1 MTDRSSA
8 KDSMKI
14 VHVTSAGSYTY
25 GAVMSMMTLAKAQIA
40 AGDDVQFET
49 WKGRNFG
56 AELRD
61 LGYRAHEVKVRTKID
76 LIAILQ
82 MRRWFREQQFDIV
95 HTHLST
101 SSINGCLAARFAKI
115 PSVATVHGM
124 SSKWS
129 FIFADHMIGVSQG
142 VCDHVVSQGVPSA
155 KTTAVYNGVDVPSGV
170 LSRQEARKAFNL
182 PEQATLFGTVA
193 RLTPMKGIDT
203 GLASFKILAEKVPGS
218 HYILVGNGDGEPTY
232 RQWASDHNLQDRVH
246 FLGYQS
252 NVFNPLAAMD
262 LFLFP
267 SLKEAMGI
275 SVVEALAMGL
285 PVVSSNVGGLPEVV
299 TPDVGCLVPPN
310 DPQAMAEQALIA
322 LSQPNL
328 GPSAKVRA
336 ESLFSVDAMRNGTR
350 DVYQALV
357 RR

>member
-1 MTDRSSA
+1 MTDKPLR
-8 KDSMKI
+8 I

-56 AELRD
+56 AELRG
-61 LGYRAHEVKVRTKID
+61 LGFRAHEVKVRTKID
-76 LIAILQ
+76 LLAILQ
-82 MRRWFREQQFDIV
+82 MRRWFREQKFDIV

-101 SSINGCLAARFAKI
+101 SSINGCLAAKFAGI

-142 VCDHVVSQGVPSA
+142 VCDHLVAQGVPSA
-155 KTTAVYNGVDVPSGV
+155 KTTAVYNGVDVPPGV
-170 LSRQEARKAFNL
+170 MSKQEAREAFNL
-182 PEQATLFGTVA
+182 PTDATVFGTVA

-203 GLASFKILAEKVPGS
+203 GLEAFKILAEKVPNS
-218 HYILVGNGDGEPTY
+218 HYVLVGSGDGEPTY
-232 RQWASDHNLQDRVH
+232 SQWVADNNLHDRVH

-262 LFLFP
+262 IFLFP

-285 PVVSSNVGGLPEVV
+285 PVVSSNVGGLPEVI
-299 TPDVGCLVPPN
+299 TQEVGSLVMPN
-310 DPQAMAEQALIA
+310 DSCAMAEQALNT
-322 LSQPNL
+322 LTQPSL
-328 GPSAKVRA
+328 GPAAKLRA
-336 ESLFSVDAMRNGTR
+336 ETQFSVEAMRQGTGE
-350 DVYQALV
+350 VYRALL
-357 RR
+357 RT

>member
-1 MTDRSSA
+1 MTDRPLR
-8 KDSMKI
+8 I

-56 AELRD
+56 TELRD
-61 LGYRAHEVKVRTKID
+61 LGFRAHEVKVRTKID
-76 LIAILQ
+76 LVAILQ
-82 MRRWFREQQFDIV
+82 MRRWFRDQKFDIV

-101 SSINGCLAARFAKI
+101 SSLNGCLAARFAGI
-115 PSVATVHGM
+115 PCVATVHGM

-142 VCDHVVSQGVPSA
+142 VCDHLVTQGVPKS
-155 KTTAVYNGVDVPSGV
+155 KTTAVYNGVDFPPGV
-170 LSRQEARKAFNL
+170 MSKQEARKAFDL
-182 PEQATLFGTVA
+182 PEQATIFGTVA

-203 GLASFKILAEKVPGS
+203 GLEAFRILAEKVPGS
-218 HYILVGNGDGEPTY
+218 HYVLVGNGDGEPIY
-232 RQWASDHNLQDRVH
+232 RQWVSDNKLQDRVH

-285 PVVSSNVGGLPEVV
+285 PVVSTNVGGLPEVI
-299 TPDVGCLVPPN
+299 TQEVGSLVKPN
-310 DPQAMAEQALIA
+310 DSRAMAEQALNA
-322 LSQPNL
+322 LTQPSL
-328 GPSAKVRA
+328 GPAAKLRA
-336 ESLFSVDAMRNGTR
+336 EMQFSVEAMRQGTCE
-350 DVYQALV
+350 VYRALL
-357 RR
+357 RT

>member
-1 MTDRSSA
+1 MTDRSLR
-8 KDSMKI
+8 I

-56 AELRD
+56 SELRG
-61 LGYRAHEVKVRTKID
+61 LGFRAHEVKVRTKID
-76 LIAILQ
+76 LLAILQ
-82 MRRWFREQQFDIV
+82 MRRWFREQKFDIV

-101 SSINGCLAARFAKI
+101 SSINGCLAAKFAGI

-142 VCDHVVSQGVPSA
+142 VCDHLVAQGVPSA
-155 KTTAVYNGVDVPSGV
+155 KTTAVYNGVDVPPGV
-170 LSRQEARKAFNL
+170 MSKQEAREAFNL
-182 PEQATLFGTVA
+182 PTDATVFGTVA

-203 GLASFKILAEKVPGS
+203 GLEAFKILAEKVPNS
-218 HYILVGNGDGEPTY
+218 HYVLVGSGDGEPIY
-232 RQWASDHNLQDRVH
+232 RQWVSDNKLQDRVH

-262 LFLFP
+262 ILLFP

-285 PVVSSNVGGLPEVV
+285 PVVSSNVGGLPEVI
-299 TPDVGCLVPPN
+299 TPEVGFLVPVH
-310 DPQAMAEQALIA
+310 DPHAMATAAIGA
-322 LSQPNL
+322 MS
-328 GPSAKVRA
+328 RA
-336 ESLFSVDAMRNGTR
+336 ELGIAAKGRAETHFSVEAMRLGTHECYSRIVR
-350 DVYQALV
+350 D
-357 RR
+357 

>member
-1 MTDRSSA
+1 MTS
-8 KDSMKI
+8 KPLKI

-40 AGDDVQFET
+40 AGEDVQFET
-49 WKGRNFG
+49 WRGRNFG
-56 AELRD
+56 AELREM
-61 LGYRAHEVKVRTKID
+61 GYRAHEVKVRTKID
-76 LIAILQ
+76 FVAILQ
-82 MRRWFREQQFDIV
+82 MRRWFREQNFDIV

-101 SSINGCLAARFAKI
+101 SSLNGCLAARFAKI
-115 PSVATVHGM
+115 PCVATVHGM

-142 VCDHVVSQGVPSA
+142 VCDHLVAQGVPKA
-155 KTTAVYNGVDVPSGV
+155 KTTAIYNGVDVPPGV
-170 LSRQEARKAFNL
+170 MSKQEARQSFNL
-182 PEQATLFGTVA
+182 PQDATVFGTVA

-203 GLASFKILAEKVPGS
+203 GLEAFKILAEKVPGS
-218 HYILVGNGDGEPTY
+218 QYVLVGNGDGEPTY
-232 RQWASDHNLQDRVH
+232 RQWVADHNLQDRVH

-285 PVVSSNVGGLPEVV
+285 PVVSTNVGGLPEVI
-299 TPDVGCLVPPN
+299 TAEVGHLVPPN
-310 DPQAMAEQALIA
+310 DPTKMAEQALAA
-322 LSQPNL
+322 LTQSTL
-328 GPSAKVRA
+328 ASAAKLRA
-336 ESLFSVDAMRNGTR
+336 ESMFSVNSMRNGTR
-350 DVYQALV
+350 QVYQALINP
-357 RR
+357 

>member
-1 MTDRSSA
+1 MTDKPLR
-8 KDSMKI
+8 I

-49 WKGRNFG
+49 WHGRNFG
-56 AELRD
+56 AELRG
-61 LGYRAHEVKVRTKID
+61 LGFRAHEVKVRTKID
-76 LIAILQ
+76 LLAILQ
-82 MRRWFREQQFDIV
+82 MRRWFREQKFDIV

-101 SSINGCLAARFAKI
+101 SSLNGCLAARFAGI

-129 FIFADHMIGVSQG
+129 FIFADHMIGVSKG
-142 VCDHVVSQGVPSA
+142 VCDHLVSQGVPRE
-155 KTTAVYNGVDVPSGV
+155 KTTPVYNGVDVPPEVMSK
-170 LSRQEARKAFNL
+170 QEARQAFKL
-182 PEQATLFGTVA
+182 PLDATVFGTVA

-203 GLASFKILAEKVPGS
+203 GLEAFRILAEKVPGS
-218 HYILVGNGDGEPTY
+218 QYVLVGNGDGEPTY
-232 RQWASDHNLQDRVH
+232 RQWVSDHNLAERVH

-262 LFLFP
+262 VFLFP

-285 PVVSSNVGGLPEVV
+285 PVVSTNVGGLPEVI
-299 TPDVGCLVPPN
+299 TPEVGHLVPPN
-310 DPQAMAEQALIA
+310 DATKMAEQAFAA
-322 LSQPNL
+322 LTDPTLSPA
-328 GPSAKVRA
+328 AKLRA
-336 ESLFSVDAMRNGTR
+336 ESTFSVDSMREGTR
-350 DVYQALV
+350 RVYQQMLIKFT
-357 RR
+357 

>member
-1 MTDRSSA
+1 MTDRPLR
-8 KDSMKI
+8 I

-40 AGDDVQFET
+40 ARDDVQFET

-56 AELRD
+56 AEQRE
-61 LGYRAHEVKVRTKID
+61 LGYRVHEVKVRTKID
-76 LIAILQ
+76 LLAILQ
-82 MRRWFREQQFDIV
+82 MRRWFREQKFDIV

-101 SSINGCLAARFAKI
+101 SSLNGCLAARFAGI
-115 PSVATVHGM
+115 PCVATVHGM

-142 VCDHVVSQGVPSA
+142 VCDHLVAQGVPRA
-155 KTTAVYNGVDVPSGV
+155 KTTAVYNGVDVPPGV
-170 LSRQEARKAFNL
+170 MSKQEARAAFNL
-182 PEQATLFGTVA
+182 PMDATVFGTVA

-203 GLASFKILAEKVPGS
+203 GIEAFRILAEKVPGS
-218 HYILVGNGDGEPTY
+218 HYVLVGSGDGEPIY
-232 RQWASDHNLQDRVH
+232 RQWVSDNKLQDRVH

-285 PVVSSNVGGLPEVV
+285 PVVSSNVGGLPEVI
-299 TPDVGCLVPPN
+299 TQEVGSLVKPN
-310 DPQAMAEQALIA
+310 DSRAMAEQALNA
-322 LSQPNL
+322 LTQPSL
-328 GPSAKVRA
+328 GPAAKLRA
-336 ESLFSVDAMRNGTR
+336 ETQFSVEAMRQGTFE
-350 DVYQALV
+350 VYRALL
-357 RR
+357 RT

>member
-1 MTDRSSA
+1 MTDRSL
-8 KDSMKI
+8 KI

-40 AGDDVQFET
+40 AGEDVQFET

-56 AELRD
+56 AELREM
-61 LGYRAHEVKVRTKID
+61 GYRAHEVKVRTKVD
-76 LIAILQ
+76 LLAILQ
-82 MRRWFREQQFDIV
+82 MRRWLREQKFDIV

-101 SSINGCLAARFAKI
+101 SSINGCLAARFAGI

-129 FIFADHMIGVSQG
+129 FIFADHMIGVSKG
-142 VCDHVVSQGVPSA
+142 VCEHLIYQGVPRA
-155 KTTAVYNGVDVPSGV
+155 KTTAVYNGVDVPAGV
-170 LSRQEARKAFNL
+170 MSKQEARTAFNL
-182 PEQATLFGTVA
+182 PPDATIFGTVA
-193 RLTPMKGIDT
+193 RLTRMKGIDT
-203 GLASFKILAEKVPGS
+203 SLEAFRILAEKVPNS
-218 HYILVGNGDGEPTY
+218 HYVLVGNGDGEWEY
-232 RQWASDHNLQDRVH
+232 SNWALDFNLKDRVH

-285 PVVSSNVGGLPEVV
+285 PVVSTNVGGLPEVI
-299 TPDVGCLVPPN
+299 TPEVGSLVPPN
-310 DPQAMAEQALIA
+310 DPQQMATQALEA
-322 LSQPNL
+322 LTN
-328 GPSAKVRA
+328 SALPHAAKHRA
-336 ESLFSVDAMRNGTR
+336 QSLFSVTAMREGTR
-350 DVYQALV
+350 QVYGSLINP
-357 RR
+357 

>member
-1 MTDRSSA
+1 MTDNPLR
-8 KDSMKI
+8 I

-40 AGDDVQFET
+40 AGDAVQFET

-56 AELRD
+56 AELREM
-61 LGYRAHEVKVRTKID
+61 GYRAHEVKVRTKID
-76 LIAILQ
+76 LLAILQ
-82 MRRWFREQQFDIV
+82 MRQWFREQKFDIV

-142 VCDHVVSQGVPSA
+142 VCDHLVAQGVPKI

-170 LSRQEARKAFNL
+170 MSKQEARKVFNL
-182 PEQATLFGTVA
+182 PEQATIFGTVA

-203 GLASFKILAEKVPGS
+203 GLEAFRILAEKVPGS
-218 HYILVGNGDGEPTY
+218 HYVLVGNGDGEPVY
-232 RQWASDHNLQDRVH
+232 RQWVADQGLRDRVH

-285 PVVSSNVGGLPEVV
+285 PVVSTNVGGLPEVI
-299 TPDVGCLVPPN
+299 TPQVGHLVPPN
-310 DPQAMAEQALIA
+310 DPAKMAEQALIA
-322 LSQPNL
+322 LTQPTL
-328 GPSAKVRA
+328 GPAAKLRA
-336 ESLFSVDAMRNGTR
+336 ESIFSVNSMREGTR
-350 DVYQALV
+350 QVYQALIKP
-357 RR
+357 

>member
-1 MTDRSSA
+1 MTDRPLR
-8 KDSMKI
+8 I

-40 AGDDVQFET
+40 AGEDVQFET

-61 LGYRAHEVKVRTKID
+61 LGYRANEVKVRTKID
-76 LIAILQ
+76 LLAILQ
-82 MRRWFREQQFDIV
+82 MRRWFREQKFDIV

-142 VCDHVVSQGVPSA
+142 VCDHLAAQGVPKS
-155 KTTAVYNGVDVPSGV
+155 KTTAVYNGVDVPPGV
-170 LSRQEARKAFNL
+170 MTKQEARKAFDL
-182 PEQATLFGTVA
+182 PEQATIFGTVA

-203 GLASFKILAEKVPGS
+203 GLEAFRILAEKVPGS
-218 HYILVGNGDGEPTY
+218 HYVLVGNGDGEPTY
-232 RQWASDHNLQDRVH
+232 RQWVKDNNLQDRVH

-285 PVVSSNVGGLPEVV
+285 PVVSTNVGGLPEVI
-299 TPDVGCLVPPN
+299 TPEVGSLVPPN
-310 DPQAMAEQALIA
+310 DPQAIADQALQSLKNPA
-322 LSQPNL
+322 L
-328 GPSAKVRA
+328 GPAAELRA
-336 ESLFSVDAMRNGTR
+336 ETIFSVNSMREGTKQIYFQCR
-350 DVYQALV
+350 G
-357 RR
+357 

>member
-1 MTDRSSA
+1 MTDKPLR
-8 KDSMKI
+8 I

-61 LGYRAHEVKVRTKID
+61 MGYRAHEVKVRTKID
-76 LIAILQ
+76 LLAILQ
-82 MRRWFREQQFDIV
+82 MRRWFRSQAFDVV

-101 SSINGCLAARFAKI
+101 SSLNGCLAARLARI
-115 PSVATVHGM
+115 PCVATVHGM

-142 VCDHVVSQGVPSA
+142 VCDHLVAQGVPRT
-155 KTTAVYNGVDVPSGV
+155 KTTPVYNGVDVPPGV
-170 LSRQEARKAFNL
+170 MSKQEARQAFNL
-182 PEQATLFGTVA
+182 PERATVFGTVA

-203 GLASFKILAEKVPGS
+203 GLEAFRIIAEKVPDS
-218 HYILVGNGDGEPTY
+218 HYVLVGSGDGEPIY
-232 RQWASDHNLQDRVH
+232 REWVSDHNLQDRVH

-252 NVFNPLAAMD
+252 NVFDPLAAMD

-285 PVVSSNVGGLPEVV
+285 PVVSTNVGGLPEVI
-299 TPDVGCLVPPN
+299 TPEVGSLVAPK
-310 DPQAMAEQALIA
+310 DAVAMASAALAA
-322 LSQPNL
+322 LHKNQMSKN
-328 GPSAKVRA
+328 AKARA
-336 ESLFSVDAMRNGTR
+336 DSEFSVSSMRDNTR
-350 DVYQALV
+350 NVYLKMI
-357 RR
+357 RD

>member
-1 MTDRSSA
+1 MTDRPLR
-8 KDSMKI
+8 I

-40 AGDDVQFET
+40 AGEDVQFET

-76 LIAILQ
+76 LLAILQ
-82 MRRWFREQQFDIV
+82 MRRWFREQKFDVI

-142 VCDHVVSQGVPSA
+142 VCDHLVAQGVPKC
-155 KTTAVYNGVDVPSGV
+155 KTTAVYNGVDVPLGV
-170 LSRQEARKAFNL
+170 MTKQEARKAFCL
-182 PEQATLFGTVA
+182 PEQATIFGTVA

-203 GLASFKILAEKVPGS
+203 GLEAFRILAERVPGS
-218 HYILVGNGDGEPTY
+218 HYVLVGNGDGEPTY
-232 RQWASDHNLQDRVH
+232 RQWVADHNLQERVH

-252 NVFNPLAAMD
+252 DVFNPLAAMD

-275 SVVEALAMGL
+275 SVVEALAMGR
-285 PVVSSNVGGLPEVV
+285 PVVSTNVGGLPEVI
-299 TPDVGCLVPPN
+299 TPEVGSLVPPN
-310 DPQAMAEQALIA
+310 DPQAMATEALEVLA
-322 LSQPNL
+322 K
-328 GPSAKVRA
+328 PSLPKHARQRA
-336 ESLFSVDAMRNGTR
+336 ADLFSTQAMNQGTKN
-350 DVYQALV
+350 VYLQLLH
-357 RR
+357 

>member
-1 MTDRSSA
+1 MTDRPLR
-8 KDSMKI
+8 I

-49 WKGRNFG
+49 WKGRSFG
-56 AELRD
+56 GELMGM
-61 LGYRAHEVKVRTKID
+61 GYRAHEVKVRTKID
-76 LIAILQ
+76 LLAILQ
-82 MRRWFREQQFDIV
+82 MRRWFREQKFDIV

-129 FIFADHMIGVSQG
+129 FIFADHLIGVSQG
-142 VCDHVVSQGVPSA
+142 VCDHLVAQGIPRA
-155 KTTAVYNGVDVPSGV
+155 KTTAVYNGVDVPPGV
-170 LSRQEARKAFNL
+170 MTKQEARQAFNL
-182 PEQATLFGTVA
+182 PQEATVFGTVA

-203 GLASFKILAEKVPGS
+203 GLEAFRILAEKVPDS
-218 HYILVGNGDGEPTY
+218 HYVLVGNGDGEPTY
-232 RQWASDHNLQDRVH
+232 RQWVADHNLQDQVH

-285 PVVSSNVGGLPEVV
+285 PVVSTSVGGLPEVI
-299 TPDVGCLVPPN
+299 TPDVGHLVPAN
-310 DPQAMAEQALIA
+310 DATKMAEQALA
-322 LSQPNL
+322 SLNQPTF
-328 GPSAKVRA
+328 GPGAKLRA
-336 ESLFSVDAMRNGTR
+336 ESIFSVSSMREGTR
-350 DVYQALV
+350 QVYQALIQ
-357 RR
+357 R

>member
-1 MTDRSSA
+1 MTDRPLR
-8 KDSMKI
+8 I

-56 AELRD
+56 AELRG

-76 LIAILQ
+76 LLAILQ
-82 MRRWFREQQFDIV
+82 MRRWFREQKFDIV

-101 SSINGCLAARFAKI
+101 SSLNGCLAARFAGV
-115 PSVATVHGM
+115 PCVATVHGM

-142 VCDHVVSQGVPSA
+142 VCDHLVTQGVPKS
-155 KTTAVYNGVDVPSGV
+155 KTTAVYNGVDVPPGV
-170 LSRQEARKAFNL
+170 MSKQEARKAFDL
-182 PEQATLFGTVA
+182 PEQATIFGTVA

-203 GLASFKILAEKVPGS
+203 GLEAFRILAEKVPGS
-218 HYILVGNGDGEPTY
+218 HYVLVGNGDGEPIY
-232 RQWASDHNLQDRVH
+232 RQWVSDNKLQDRVH

-285 PVVSSNVGGLPEVV
+285 PVVSTNVGGLPEVI
-299 TPDVGCLVPPN
+299 TQEVGSLVKPN
-310 DPQAMAEQALIA
+310 DSRAMAEQALNA
-322 LSQPNL
+322 LTQPSL
-328 GPSAKVRA
+328 GPAAKLRA
-336 ESLFSVDAMRNGTR
+336 EMQFSVEAMRQGTCE
-350 DVYQALV
+350 VYRALL
-357 RR
+357 RT

>member
-1 MTDRSSA
+1 MTDKPLR
-8 KDSMKI
+8 I

-49 WKGRNFG
+49 WQGRNFG
-56 AELRD
+56 AELRG

-76 LIAILQ
+76 LLAILQ
-82 MRRWFREQQFDIV
+82 MRRWFREQKFDIV

-101 SSINGCLAARFAKI
+101 SSINGCLAAKFAGI

-142 VCDHVVSQGVPSA
+142 VCDHLVAQGVPSA
-155 KTTAVYNGVDVPSGV
+155 KTTAVYTGVDVPSGAM
-170 LSRQEARKAFNL
+170 SKQEAREAFDL
-182 PEQATLFGTVA
+182 PSDATVFGTVA

-203 GLASFKILAEKVPGS
+203 GLEAFRILAEKVPGS
-218 HYILVGNGDGEPTY
+218 HYVLVGSGDGEPIY
-232 RQWASDHNLQDRVH
+232 RQWVSDNKLQDRVH

-262 LFLFP
+262 IFLFP

-285 PVVSSNVGGLPEVV
+285 PVVSTNVGGLPEVI
-299 TPDVGCLVPPN
+299 TPEVGFLVPPN
-310 DPQAMAEQALIA
+310 DAQAMAAGAQTSLNRPELASKARLRAQTEFSTDSMRKGTQLVYT
-322 LSQPNL
+322 NL
-328 GPSAKVRA
+328 C
-336 ESLFSVDAMRNGTR
+336 EIW
-350 DVYQALV
+350 
-357 RR
+357 

>member
-1 MTDRSSA
+1 MTDRPLR
-8 KDSMKI
+8 I

-56 AELRD
+56 KELRD
-61 LGYRAHEVKVRTKID
+61 LGFRAHEVKVRTKID
-76 LIAILQ
+76 LVAILQ
-82 MRRWFREQQFDIV
+82 MRRWFRDQKFDIV

-101 SSINGCLAARFAKI
+101 SSLNGCLAARFAGI
-115 PSVATVHGM
+115 PCVATVHGM

-142 VCDHVVSQGVPSA
+142 VCDHLVTQGVPKS
-155 KTTAVYNGVDVPSGV
+155 KTTAVYNGVDFPPGV
-170 LSRQEARKAFNL
+170 MSKQEARKAFDL
-182 PEQATLFGTVA
+182 PEQATIFGTVA

-203 GLASFKILAEKVPGS
+203 GLEAFRILAEKVPGS
-218 HYILVGNGDGEPTY
+218 HYVLVGNGDGEPIY
-232 RQWASDHNLQDRVH
+232 RQWVSDNKLQDRVH

-285 PVVSSNVGGLPEVV
+285 PVVSTNVGGLPEVI
-299 TPDVGCLVPPN
+299 TQEVGSLVKPN
-310 DPQAMAEQALIA
+310 DSRAMAEQALNA
-322 LSQPNL
+322 LTQPSL
-328 GPSAKVRA
+328 GPAAKLRA
-336 ESLFSVDAMRNGTR
+336 EMQFSVEAMRQGTCE
-350 DVYQALV
+350 VYRALL
-357 RR
+357 RT

>member
-1 MTDRSSA
+1 MTDRPLR
-8 KDSMKI
+8 I

-56 AELRD
+56 QELREM
-61 LGYRAHEVKVRTKID
+61 GYRAHEVKVRTKID
-76 LIAILQ
+76 LLAILQ
-82 MRRWFREQQFDIV
+82 MRRWFREQKFDIV

-101 SSINGCLAARFAKI
+101 SSINGCLAAKLAKI

-142 VCDHVVSQGVPSA
+142 VCDHLIAQGVPKT
-155 KTTAVYNGVDVPSGV
+155 KTTAVYNGVDVPAGV
-170 LSRQEARKAFNL
+170 MSKQEARQAFNL
-182 PEQATLFGTVA
+182 PSEATIFGTVA

-203 GLASFKILAEKVPGS
+203 GLEAFKILSQKVPGS
-218 HYILVGNGDGEPTY
+218 HYVLVGNGDGEPTY
-232 RQWASDHNLQDRVH
+232 RQWAADNGLQDRVH

-285 PVVSSNVGGLPEVV
+285 PVVSTNVGGLPEVI
-299 TPDVGCLVPPN
+299 TSEVGLLVPPN
-310 DPQAMAEQALIA
+310 DPQAMADGAIKVLRN
-322 LSQPNL
+322 PDL
-328 GPSAKVRA
+328 GPAARLRA
-336 ESLFSVDAMRNGTR
+336 ETVFSVAAMDKGTR
-350 DVYQALV
+350 QVYHSLWG
-357 RR
+357 R

>member
-1 MTDRSSA
+1 MTDRSLR
-8 KDSMKI
+8 I

-56 AELRD
+56 AELRG
-61 LGYRAHEVKVRTKID
+61 LGFRAHEVKVRTKID
-76 LIAILQ
+76 LLAILQ
-82 MRRWFREQQFDIV
+82 MRRWFREQKFDIV

-101 SSINGCLAARFAKI
+101 SSINGCLAAKFAGI

-142 VCDHVVSQGVPSA
+142 VCDHLVAQGVPSA
-155 KTTAVYNGVDVPSGV
+155 KTTAVYNGVDVPPGV
-170 LSRQEARKAFNL
+170 MSKQEAREAFNL
-182 PEQATLFGTVA
+182 PTDATVFGTVA

-203 GLASFKILAEKVPGS
+203 GLEAFKILSGKVPNS
-218 HYILVGNGDGEPTY
+218 HYVLVGSGDGEPTY
-232 RQWASDHNLQDRVH
+232 RQWVADSNLQDRVH

-262 LFLFP
+262 IFLFP

-285 PVVSSNVGGLPEVV
+285 PVVSTNVGGLPEVI
-299 TPDVGCLVPPN
+299 TQEVGSLVKPN
-310 DPQAMAEQALIA
+310 DSRAMAEQALNA
-322 LSQPNL
+322 LTQPSL
-328 GPSAKVRA
+328 GPAAKLRA
-336 ESLFSVDAMRNGTR
+336 ETQFSVEAMRLGTSE
-350 DVYQALV
+350 VYRALI
-357 RR
+357 RT